1 MAAMSVF
8 VLLWAGCSTRAG
20 AVVMLALFVPLLVLS
35 VLFSGLW
42 GVTLL
47 KGFGLVAVAVAVWR
61 LFRG

>member
-47 KGFGLVAVAVAVWR
+47 KGFGWVAVAVAVWR